1 MSGNKTSPRQ
11 KMINM
16 MYLVLTAMLALNVS
30 AEILRAFFLM
40 EQSIEKTGQN
50 MDAKN
55 GEIMLA
61 FQKQMET
68 QPDLTREYYRKA
80 KQVKKL
86 SEDFNLY
93 VENLK
98 NLLAEQTGG
107 RELDDSGK
115 PAELVGK
122 DDIET
127 HANFL
132 INEGKGKE
140 LKDKINDTRK
150 AMIDL
155 LDPEDRTNILSDLV
169 AEDYGEQSWESFH
182 FEHSPLAAVVAML
195 GKLQND
201 NKNTTYDVL
210 YALFKKIGGS
220 PIPIDKIEAAIVP
233 KSSYVMSGDK
243 FQADIYLTAYS
254 TRQANE
260 VYINGERY
268 TAEDGKINY
277 TVPTG
282 SVGQHEVK
290 GEIWVREAD
299 SLRKYPFQTT
309 YNVFKGGANISVENT
324 KQLFIDAPNPLTI
337 TVPGVAPSNVKAELI
352 GDGILERTGQDTYN
366 AKVRKSGK
374 FNIRVSAKDDFG
386 NWNVMNEEEFRARH
400 IPPAQVR
407 LGSLEDGK
415 SYPVNVI
422 KLQRLMVANL
432 GELMIRGFEMRV
444 QSMDVLIVDQRN
456 NVIGSYNNVGPALNS
471 NLQNAIQ
478 RIKPGYRLI
487 FSNIKVDKYK
497 DRVFSMSI
505 TAR

>member
-68 QPDLTREYYRKA
+68 QPDLTREHFRKA

-86 SEDFNLY
+86 SEEFNLY

-98 NLLAEQTGG
+98 NLLIEQTGG
-107 RELDDSGK
+107 RELDENGK
-115 PAELVGK
+115 PAELKGK
-122 DDIET
+122 DDMEK

-140 LKDKINDTRK
+140 LKDKINQTRI
-150 AMIDL
+150 AMLEL
-155 LDPEDRTNILSDLV
+155 LDPQDRKNILSDLS

-182 FEHSPLAAVVAML
+182 FEHSPLAAVVAMM

-220 PIPIDKIEAAIVP
+220 PIPIDKVEAAIVP

-268 TAEDGKINY
+268 MAEDGKINY
-277 TVPTG
+277 TVPSG
-282 SVGQHEVK
+282 AVGQHEVK

-337 TVPGVAPSNVKAELI
+337 TVPGVAPSNVKAELV

-366 AKVRKSGK
+366 ARVRRSGK
-374 FNIRVSAKDDFG
+374 IKIRVSAKDDFG
-386 NWNVMNEEEFRARH
+386 NWNVMNEEEFRARNV
-400 IPPAQVR
+400 PPAQIR

-415 SYPVNVI
+415 SYPVNLI
-422 KLQRLMVANL
+422 KLQRLVVANL
-432 GELMIRGFEMRV
+432 GELIIRGFEMRV
-444 QSMDVLIVDQRN
+444 QSMDVLLVDQRN
-456 NVIGSYNNVGPALNS
+456 NVVGSFSNSGPALNS
-471 NLQNAIQ
+471 NLQAAIQ
-478 RIKPGYRLI
+478 NIRPGYRLI
-487 FSNIKVDKYK
+487 FSNIKIDRYR
-497 DRVFSMSI
+497 DRVFSFSI